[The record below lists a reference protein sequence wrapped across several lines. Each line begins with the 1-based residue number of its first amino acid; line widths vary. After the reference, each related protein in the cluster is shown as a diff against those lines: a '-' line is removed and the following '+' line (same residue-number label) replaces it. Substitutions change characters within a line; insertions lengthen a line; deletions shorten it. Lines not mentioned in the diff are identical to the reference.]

1 MMKINKIT
9 EQLNIKSKDIDQ
21 KNVSQILSIIN
32 KEDSSVSEAVKNAL
46 PEIALF
52 IENVIK
58 KINKSG
64 RLIYIGSGTSGR
76 LGVLD
81 ASECPPTFGVSKDLV
96 QGIIAG
102 GDKALKESIEG
113 AEDSLTD
120 SVSELKKINFN
131 SNDIIL
137 GISASGTTPFV
148 LTALEYAN
156 KIGAVTGFIT
166 CNKIKSLKYIDYI
179 IQVIVGPEAIS
190 GSTRLKAGT
199 ATKMVL
205 NMISTTAMIK
215 LNHTFGNI
223 MIDLSPKNV
232 KLVNRAIDILK
243 KELSMNKEQAQNLY
257 QKSGEDL
264 KIAILMGKREMSYDD
279 AKKTLLKNK
288 GSLSKSLTQD
298 G

>member
-1 MMKINKIT
+1 MKINKIT
-9 EQLNIKSKDIDQ
+9 EQINIDTVKIDQ
-21 KNVSQILSIIN
+21 NSVEDILFSIN
-32 KEDSSVSEAVKNAL
+32 KEDQKVSSAVKASI
-46 PEIALF
+46 PQISSF
-52 IENVIK
+52 IEEVIQK
-58 KINKSG
+58 LENSG

-96 QGIIAG
+96 LGIIAG

-113 AEDSLTD
+113 AEDSLED
-120 SVSELKKINFN
+120 SSLELKKIKLNKD
-131 SNDIIL
+131 DILL
-137 GISASGTTPFV
+137 GISASGSTPYV
-148 LTALEYAN
+148 LSALEYAN
-156 KIGAVTGFIT
+156 SIGITTGFLT
-166 CNKIKSLKYIDYI
+166 CNNIQDLSYVKHLIK
-179 IQVIVGPEAIS
+179 VIVGPEVLT

-205 NMISTTAMIK
+205 NMITTTTMMK
-215 LNHTFGNI
+215 LNHTFGNT
-223 MIDLSPKNV
+223 MIDLLPKNV

-288 GSLSKSLTQD
+288 GSLSKSLNQD

>member
-1 MMKINKIT
+1 MMNINKIT

-21 KNVSQILSIIN
+21 KDINQILSIIN
-32 KEDSSVSEAVKNAL
+32 KEDAFVAEAIERVL
-46 PEIALF
+46 PKISLF
-52 IENVIK
+52 IDQVIN
-58 KINKSG
+58 KISKSG

-81 ASECPPTFGVSKDLV
+81 ASECPPTFGVSKDLI

-120 SVSELKKINFN
+120 SVSELEKINFN

-137 GISASGTTPFV
+137 GVSASGTTPFV
-148 LTALEYAN
+148 LSALEYAN
-156 KIGAVTGFIT
+156 KIGAVTGFLT
-166 CNKIKSLKYIDYI
+166 CNDIQSIEYINHI
-179 IQVIVGPEAIS
+179 IRVIVGPEIIS

-205 NMISTTAMIK
+205 NMISTTTMIK

-223 MIDLSPKNV
+223 MIDLMPKNN
-232 KLVNRAIDILK
+232 KLINRSLSILINELSINQKQAKALYDSSHQNLKVAIIMGKKNLSYMQACKILDDNNGNLKQILK
-243 KELSMNKEQAQNLY
+243 
-257 QKSGEDL
+257 
-264 KIAILMGKREMSYDD
+264 
-279 AKKTLLKNK
+279 
-288 GSLSKSLTQD
+288 
-298 G
+298 

>member
-1 MMKINKIT
+1 MKINKIT
-9 EQLNIKSKDIDQ
+9 EQINIDTVKIDQ
-21 KNVSQILSIIN
+21 NSVEDILFSIN
-32 KEDSSVSEAVKNAL
+32 KEDQKVSSAVKASI
-46 PEIALF
+46 PQISSF
-52 IENVIK
+52 IEEVIQK
-58 KINKSG
+58 LENSG

-96 QGIIAG
+96 LGIIAG

-113 AEDSLTD
+113 AEDSLED
-120 SVSELKKINFN
+120 SSLELKKIKLNKD
-131 SNDIIL
+131 DILL
-137 GISASGTTPFV
+137 GISASGSTPYV
-148 LTALEYAN
+148 LSALEYAN
-156 KIGAVTGFIT
+156 SIGVTTGFLT
-166 CNKIKSLKYIDYI
+166 CNNIQDLSYVKHLIK
-179 IQVIVGPEAIS
+179 VIVGPEVLT

-205 NMISTTAMIK
+205 NMITTTTMMK

-223 MIDLSPKNV
+223 MIDLLPKNV

-243 KELSMNKEQAQNLY
+243 KELSMNKKQAQNLY